1 MKFHGDSKKSWKK
14 LANTAAF
21 QLPPAGTV
29 LENPPHRLNLD
40 IIFQLALSRRSSWVR
55 HTCDIVFYHAYA

>member
-40 IIFQLALSRRSSWVR
+40 IIFQLALSRRSS
-55 HTCDIVFYHAYA
+55 